1 MSYVF
6 STCSDA
12 YLAVTN
18 LAQDQKD
25 DHVKRIAE
33 FSIAAMN
40 AAHEVLIDEDD
51 PTKGGVQIR
60 VGFHTG
66 KLVGLIGRVTVIHS
80 GSFSHVH
87 SAFHSRPCCFR
98 RTWHTSA

>member
-33 FSIAAMN
+33 FSIDAMN
-40 AAHEVLIDEDD
+40 AAHDVLIDEDD

-66 KLVGLIGRVTVIHS
+66 ELVGW
-80 GSFSHVH
+80 F
-87 SAFHSRPCCFR
+87 
-98 RTWHTSA
+98 